1 MVLNTHAEGVD
12 EDTEEDSLLEDAV
25 VHDGVQTTSYP
36 TQERADSPETGRET
50 PSSIDVFMWSLLVFI
65 KLYQP
70 YDWLLLC
77 WSYNI
82 EIAV

>member
-36 TQERADSPETGRET
+36 TEERADSLQTGRET
-50 PSSIDVFMWSLLVFI
+50 PSSIDGFMWSLLVFI

-70 YDWLLLC
+70 HDWLLLG
-77 WSYNI
+77 WSYDI